1 MEPMADEVDKYIE
14 VLEKERLNGK
24 PICIK
29 NHLEGNFEIL
39 KYALDMTIICLKGMS
54 LNIIGKCALGMDLDV
69 FNNRNH
75 PILEAA
81 KELIGQSIL
90 NSWSDS
96 ALFQFFFVYFPE
108 LQHVIN
114 MWPSGY
120 KTIWKVSNDI
130 IKASVWIHGC

>member
-1 MEPMADEVDKYIE
+1 
-14 VLEKERLNGK
+14 
-24 PICIK
+24 
-29 NHLEGNFEIL
+29 
-39 KYALDMTIICLKGMS
+39 MS
-54 LNIIGKCALGMDLDV
+54 LNIIGKCALGMDLDA

-75 PILEAA
+75 PIREAA
-81 KELIGQSIL
+81 EELLGQSIL

-130 IKASVWIHGC
+130 IKVQRRKLNMHFPPDTTYSNIKLNTGQGVFRDHDEGFPLPAPRAEEENCGRP